1 MNDNRVM
8 LARLSAFVIWA
19 LIAATAVFWG
29 FRFAVRAPT
38 VPPHALATADTSV
51 AGADLTRLLG
61 APPVAAQP
69 VTAQPAAA
77 PWSLRA
83 P

>member
-29 FRFAVRAPT
+29 FRFAVRAPAAGVDAVPAPGT
-38 VPPHALATADTSV
+38 V
-51 AGADLTRLLG
+51 
-61 APPVAAQP
+61 
-69 VTAQPAAA
+69 
-77 PWSLRA
+77 
-83 P
+83 